1 MPLLNY
7 YSQTKMAKGEKFG
20 YKTAI
25 LHLAPYDL
33 SGKNVCP
40 KATKGPGGCIAP
52 CLNTSGRGQMG
63 SVQQARINKTN
74 LFWTNKNAFLWQLS
88 TEIEQLK
95 KRAASQGF
103 KFAVRLNG
111 TSDLP
116 FHRMRV
122 DGGGSLMQLHPDVQF
137 YDYTKVLNYLN
148 HDLKNYHI
156 TFSDSGKNHLD
167 QLAAIA
173 KGANVAVV
181 FKDKLPK
188 TWMDRRVINGDKHD
202 LRFKDPSGVVVG
214 LVAKGLGR
222 KVTKNSFIKIAVQ
235 NESNSHFF
243 NSTKKRIIYI
253 IFNNNIFFIFL
264 KLRLDILP
272 LIIILMGVL
281 NIN

>member
-25 LHLAPYDL
+25 LHLAPFNL

-40 KATKGPGGCIAP
+40 KASPECAAA

-63 SVQQARINKTN
+63 SVQKARIDKTN

-95 KRAASQGF
+95 KRAARQGF

-111 TSDLP
+111 TSDLAW
-116 FHRMRV
+116 HRMKV
-122 DGGGSLMQLHPDVQF
+122 DGGGTLHELHPDVQF
-137 YDYTKVLNYLN
+137 YEYTKILNYLD
-148 HDLKNYHI
+148 HDHNNLNV
-156 TFSDSGKNHLD
+156 TFSDSGRNNSDINEALK
-167 QLAAIA
+167 

-188 TWMDRRVINGDKHD
+188 KWLSRRVINGDRHD
-202 LRFKDPSGVVVG
+202 LRFKDPRGVIVG
-214 LVAKGLGR
+214 LVAKGAGR
-222 KVTKNSFIKIAVQ
+222 NLNNKFIKAV
-235 NESNSHFF
+235 
-243 NSTKKRIIYI
+243 
-253 IFNNNIFFIFL
+253 
-264 KLRLDILP
+264 
-272 LIIILMGVL
+272 
-281 NIN
+281 

>member
-25 LHLAPYDL
+25 LHLAPFNL

-40 KATKGPGGCIAP
+40 KASEECVAA

-63 SVQQARINKTN
+63 SVQKARLDKTN

-95 KRAASQGF
+95 KRAARQGF

-111 TSDLP
+111 TSDLAW
-116 FHRMRV
+116 HRMKV
-122 DGGGSLMQLHPDVQF
+122 DGGGALHELHPDVQF
-137 YDYTKVLNYLN
+137 YEYTKVLNYLN
-148 HDLKNYHI
+148 HDHKNLHV
-156 TFSDSGKNHLD
+156 TFSDSGRNNAD
-167 QLAAIA
+167 IAAAIRS
-173 KGANVAVV
+173 GHNVAVV

-188 TWMDRRVINGDKHD
+188 KYLNKRVINGDEHD
-202 LRFKDPSGVVVG
+202 LRFKDPSGVIVG

-222 KVTKNSFIKIAVQ
+222 NINNKFIKAA
-235 NESNSHFF
+235 
-243 NSTKKRIIYI
+243 
-253 IFNNNIFFIFL
+253 
-264 KLRLDILP
+264 
-272 LIIILMGVL
+272 
-281 NIN
+281 

>member
-25 LHLAPYDL
+25 LHLAPFTL

-40 KATKGPGGCIAP
+40 KASKECVAA

-63 SVQQARINKTN
+63 SVQKARLNKTN

-111 TSDLP
+111 TSDLAW
-116 FHRMRV
+116 HRMKV
-122 DGGGSLMQLHPDVQF
+122 EGGGTLHELHPDVQF
-137 YDYTKVLNYLN
+137 YEYTKVLNYLD
-148 HDLKNYHI
+148 HDYKNLNV
-156 TFSDSGKNHLD
+156 TFSDSGRND
-167 QLAAIA
+167 SDINAAIRS
-173 KGANVAVV
+173 GHNVAVV

-188 TWMDRRVINGDKHD
+188 RWKGRRVINGDLHD
-202 LRFKDPSGVVVG
+202 LRFKDPRGVIVG
-214 LVAKGLGR
+214 LVAKGQGR
-222 KVTKNSFIKIAVQ
+222 NINNKFIKAA
-235 NESNSHFF
+235 
-243 NSTKKRIIYI
+243 
-253 IFNNNIFFIFL
+253 
-264 KLRLDILP
+264 
-272 LIIILMGVL
+272 
-281 NIN
+281 

>member
-25 LHLAPYDL
+25 LHLAPFNL

-40 KATKGPGGCIAP
+40 KASPECAAA

-63 SVQQARINKTN
+63 SVQKARLDKTN

-95 KRAASQGF
+95 KRAARQGF

-111 TSDLP
+111 TSDLAW
-116 FHRMRV
+116 HRMKV
-122 DGGGSLMQLHPDVQF
+122 DGGGTLHELHPDVQF
-137 YDYTKVLNYLN
+137 YEYTKILNYLDHN
-148 HDLKNYHI
+148 HNNLNV
-156 TFSDSGKNHLD
+156 TFSDSGRNNSDINEALK
-167 QLAAIA
+167 

-188 TWMDRRVINGDKHD
+188 KWLSRRVINGDRHD
-202 LRFKDPSGVVVG
+202 LRFKDPRGVIVG
-214 LVAKGLGR
+214 LVAKGAGR
-222 KVTKNSFIKIAVQ
+222 NLNNKFIKAV
-235 NESNSHFF
+235 
-243 NSTKKRIIYI
+243 
-253 IFNNNIFFIFL
+253 
-264 KLRLDILP
+264 
-272 LIIILMGVL
+272 
-281 NIN
+281 

>member
-1 MPLLNY
+1 
-7 YSQTKMAKGEKFG
+7 
-20 YKTAI
+20 
-25 LHLAPYDL
+25 
-33 SGKNVCP
+33 
-40 KATKGPGGCIAP
+40 
-52 CLNTSGRGQMG
+52 MG

-116 FHRMRV
+116 WHRMKV

-137 YDYTKVLNYLN
+137 YDYTKVLNYLD
-148 HDLKNYHI
+148 HDLNNYHI

-167 QLAAIA
+167 QLAAIE

-202 LRFKDPSGVVVG
+202 LRFMDPCGVVVG

-222 KVTKNSFIKIAVQ
+222 KVTKNSFIKIA
-235 NESNSHFF
+235 S
-243 NSTKKRIIYI
+243 
-253 IFNNNIFFIFL
+253 
-264 KLRLDILP
+264 
-272 LIIILMGVL
+272 
-281 NIN
+281 

>member
-25 LHLAPYDL
+25 LHLAPFNL

-40 KATKGPGGCIAP
+40 KASEECVAA

-63 SVQQARINKTN
+63 SVQKARLDKTN

-95 KRAASQGF
+95 KRAARQGF

-111 TSDLP
+111 TSDLAW
-116 FHRMRV
+116 HRMKV
-122 DGGGSLMQLHPDVQF
+122 DGGGTLHELHPDVQF
-137 YDYTKVLNYLN
+137 YEYTKVLNYLN
-148 HDLKNYHI
+148 HDHKNLHV
-156 TFSDSGKNHLD
+156 TFSDSGRNNAD
-167 QLAAIA
+167 IAAAIRS
-173 KGANVAVV
+173 GHNVAVV

-188 TWMDRRVINGDKHD
+188 KYLNKRVINGDEHD
-202 LRFKDPSGVVVG
+202 LRFKDPRGVIVG

-222 KVTKNSFIKIAVQ
+222 NINNKFIKAA
-235 NESNSHFF
+235 
-243 NSTKKRIIYI
+243 
-253 IFNNNIFFIFL
+253 
-264 KLRLDILP
+264 
-272 LIIILMGVL
+272 
-281 NIN
+281 

>member
-7 YSQTKMAKGEKFG
+7 YSQTKMAKGERFG

-33 SGKNVCP
+33 SGRNVCP

-63 SVQQARINKTN
+63 SVQKARINKTN
-74 LFWTNKNAFLWQLS
+74 LFWTNKTAFLWQLS
-88 TEIEQLK
+88 LE
-95 KRAASQGF
+95 SQGF

-116 FHRMRV
+116 WHRMKV
-122 DGGGSLMQLHPDVQF
+122 DGGGSLMDLHPDVQF
-137 YDYTKVLNYLN
+137 YDYTKVLNYLD

-156 TFSDSGKNHLD
+156 TFSDSGKNQAD
-167 QLAAIA
+167 QLAAME

-188 TWMDRRVINGDKHD
+188 RWRISHGSSCNDRRVIDGDAHD
-202 LRFKDPSGVVVG
+202 LRFKDPRGVVVG

-222 KVTKNSFIKIAVQ
+222 KVTKNSFIKTAV
-235 NESNSHFF
+235 
-243 NSTKKRIIYI
+243 
-253 IFNNNIFFIFL
+253 
-264 KLRLDILP
+264 
-272 LIIILMGVL
+272 
-281 NIN
+281 